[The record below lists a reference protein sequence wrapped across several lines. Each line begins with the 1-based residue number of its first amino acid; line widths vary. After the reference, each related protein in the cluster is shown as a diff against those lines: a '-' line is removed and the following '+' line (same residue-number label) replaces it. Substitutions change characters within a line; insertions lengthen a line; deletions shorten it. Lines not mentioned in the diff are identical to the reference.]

1 MGTVVASKGQG
12 KFKGSGALGIQVTS
26 ISGTP
31 VSVSP
36 YEKEQAGKGKRTAG
50 FIGGGGGGGA
60 LIGGL
65 AGGGKGALIGG
76 LAGAGAGTAAGA
88 LTGNDQVTVGAESP
102 LTFSL
107 VNPVTVRVMPGHQ
120 QEEQPPQ

>member
-1 MGTVVASKGQG
+1 MRVANSRVRAC
-12 KFKGSGALGIQVTS
+12 SLCRLTS
-26 ISGTP
+26 LRIAGTP
-31 VSVSP
+31 TPIDSSTWNRTL
-36 YEKEQAGKGKRTAG
+36 KGKGKRTAG
-50 FIGGGGGGGA
+50 FVGGGAGAGA

-88 LTGNDQVTVGAESP
+88 FTGNEQVTVGAESP

-107 VNPVTVRVMPGHQ
+107 VNPVTVSVMPKQ
-120 QEEQPPQ
+120 QQRSAAAQ